1 MVAEA
6 RGLRKPLMGSV
17 NINSL
22 LSPESTEMVN
32 NKVNM
37 VNNMVNKMVNNKV
50 NKIIC
55 EAVQ

>member
-32 NKVNM
+32 
-37 VNNMVNKMVNNKV
+37 KMVNNKV

-55 EAVQ
+55 EAVE